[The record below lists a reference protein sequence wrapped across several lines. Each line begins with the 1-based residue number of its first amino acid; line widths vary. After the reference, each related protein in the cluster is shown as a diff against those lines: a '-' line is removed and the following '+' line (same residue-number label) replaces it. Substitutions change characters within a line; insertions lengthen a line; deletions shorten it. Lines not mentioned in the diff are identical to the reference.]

1 MLDEPVIQTLKSILA
16 RVSHDSPEQ
25 LYILAARCRDAKE
38 TVISKYSNMFSSRN
52 LENVTAEDFRG
63 FLLFRNNQHW
73 DSLHRQ
79 GGWMTEDMSLLRQ
92 AIKLLIDETIPLKTR
107 LNRLRPNSGEPMV
120 KGLGRAVISAILMVV
135 YPNKYG
141 VLNNTAETGM
151 KQIGLWPNMPRA
163 TSFGERYEIVNRIL
177 LETASKLDIDLW
189 TLDIL
194 WWLVSPHVPK
204 GSDVQTAEEK
214 FSLSKTEESD
224 SISELENG
232 FENTFGLERSLQEF
246 LVENWKHTMLGNE
259 WVLFEEDGEV
269 VGSYYNTGEVGVIDL
284 LAKHCRDKLW
294 LVVELKKG
302 RSSDITVGQISRYMG
317 WVRKNLA
324 SEGENV
330 KGLIISREIDRKLQ
344 YALDSQPNIKCMTYQ
359 VTFNLNQ
366 APEL

>member
-1 MLDEPVIQTLKSILA
+1 MLDEQVILTLKSILTHI
-16 RVSHDSPEQ
+16 SHDSPDQ
-25 LYILAARCRDAKE
+25 YYRVAAQIRDAKE
-38 TVISKYSNMFSSRN
+38 IVISKYSNMFTPQN
-52 LENVTAEDFRG
+52 LENMTAEDFRG
-63 FLLFRNNQHW
+63 FLLFKNNWHW

-79 GGWMTEDMSLLRQ
+79 GGWMTEDMPLLRQ

-107 LNRLRPNSGEPMV
+107 LNRLRPSNGEPMV
-120 KGLGRAVISAILMVV
+120 KGLGRAVITAILMII
-135 YPNKYG
+135 YPDKYG
-141 VLNNTAETGM
+141 VLNNTSETGM
-151 KQIGLWPNMPRA
+151 KQIGLWPNLPRA
-163 TSFGERYEIVNRIL
+163 TSFGERYEMVNRVL

-189 TLDIL
+189 TLDML
-194 WWLVSPHVPK
+194 WWRLFPHVPT
-204 GSDVQTAEEK
+204 GSDLQTAEEK

-232 FENTFGLERSLQEF
+232 FENTFGLERSLHEF
-246 LVENWKHTMLGNE
+246 LVENWKHTTLGNE

-269 VGSYYNTGEVGVIDL
+269 VGSYYNTGEVGEIDL

-294 LVVELKKG
+294 LVVELKKD
-302 RSSDITVGQISRYMG
+302 RSSDVTVGQILRYMG

-359 VTFNLNQ
+359 VTFNLNH